1 MACLR
6 EPWASQAALVVRNL
20 PANAGD
26 IRDTGSIPESGRS
39 PGEGDGYSLQC
50 SCLEKSKD
58 REAWWAM
65 VHRVAKSQT
74 RLKQLST
81 HIAHKEPCLRVKVPF
96 FNSQKDNLT
105 LATCELLQERRDYHI
120 PSPGWP
126 FWEIFARL
134 MAFLFYFFTSS
145 DSVFYER
152 T

>member
-6 EPWASQAALVVRNL
+6 ELWASQVALAVRNL

-26 IRDTGSIPESGRS
+26 VRDTGLILESGRS
-39 PGEGDGYSLQC
+39 PGEGNGSSLQC

-58 REAWWAM
+58 REAWQAT

-74 RLKQLST
+74 RLKQLSM
-81 HIAHKEPCLRVKVPF
+81 HAAHKEPCLRVKVPS
-96 FNSQKDNLT
+96 FNSQKDNVT
-105 LATCELLQERRDYHI
+105 LPTCELRQERRDQHI

-126 FWEIFARL
+126 FREISARL
-134 MAFLFYFFTSS
+134 MAFLFHFFISS